1 MYECPNCGGNLR
13 FDIRSQRLACGYC
26 NTKIDPYEIT
36 KEKDAEEQ
44 KDYEVTIFTCPQC
57 GGEIYSTDTTAAGFC
72 SFCGASTI
80 LSSRLEREKRPAYI
94 IPFQKTKEDC
104 KSEYIKRVR
113 KAVFAPKELRNPR
126 FIESFR
132 GIYMPYW
139 VYHVTQQGPLFLL
152 GKTSHRSGNYVI
164 TDHYNLTG
172 DLDFDYSGLPYD
184 ASASFADNISNRIA
198 PFDSKRM
205 KDFTPSFLSGFY
217 ADMADVEQSIYVE
230 NAMDDANIQT
240 KKYLDDDMGMAKY
253 CVTVSGNLS
262 DKYHT
267 QCEDSQLAMFPV
279 WFLSYRN
286 KDRVAYAA
294 VNGQTG
300 KVVADLPVKIS
311 KYLIA
316 SLLLAVPI
324 FFFLNLILTVTPSVL
339 LVVISVIAA
348 VVLLIYEKEIKGIA
362 EKEGYEDDKGA
373 IEGLRQ
379 VQLKRRKAFMEA
391 ASSLEEAEPFVMTK
405 EQLRRKERAE
415 KRKQKKQ
422 KAKRDS
428 KCTWAN
434 ITVIFW
440 CILIVFFQMSD
451 IMQALDITGSF
462 FGPVIM
468 IAALFFSGFV
478 AYKGITY
485 WKDVDTQKRCPG
497 FLWCIIA
504 LSVALI
510 IVVLQ
515 PVSDIYYYGGVLG
528 LLAAI
533 LITLLDLIQKYN
545 ILSTRKLPQFDYR
558 GGDDRG

>member
-26 NTKIDPYEIT
+26 NTKINPYEIT
-36 KEKDAEEQ
+36 KDKDAEEQ
-44 KDYEVTIFTCPQC
+44 NDYEVTVFTCPQC

-152 GKTSHRSGNYVI
+152 GKTSHRSGDYVI

-172 DLDFDYSGLPYD
+172 NLDFDYSGLPYD
-184 ASASFADNISNRIA
+184 ASASFADNISERIV
-198 PFDSKRM
+198 PFDAKRM
-205 KDFTPSFLSGFY
+205 KEFTPSFLSGFY
-217 ADMADVEQSIYVE
+217 ADMADVGKDIYVE
-230 NAMDDANIQT
+230 DAVNAANVQT
-240 KKYLDDDMGMAKY
+240 KQYLEKDMELGHY
-253 CVTVSGNLS
+253 NLGDYGNLS

-267 QCEDSQLAMFPV
+267 QYEDAKLAMFPV

-286 KDRVAYAA
+286 KDRVAYAT

-300 KVVADLPVKIS
+300 KVVADLPIKIS

-339 LVVISVIAA
+339 LVVISVIAT
-348 VVLLIYEKEIKGIA
+348 VVLLIYEKEIKEIA
-362 EKEGYEDDKGA
+362 AKEGYEDDKGA
-373 IEGLRQ
+373 LEGLRQ
-379 VQLKRRKAFMEA
+379 KHVKRQASLEA
-391 ASSLEEAEPFVMTK
+391 ASALEGEEPYVMTK
-405 EQLRRKERAE
+405 EQLWTKEKSA
-415 KRKQKKQ
+415 KQKKKQQ
-422 KAKRDS
+422 KGNRKGLAFEVLILGMVFVVQFRNVWLS
-428 KCTWAN
+428 LGVSGN
-434 ITVIFW
+434 ITESIIMFI
-440 CILIVFFQMSD
+440 ILI
-451 IMQALDITGSF
+451 I
-462 FGPVIM
+462 
-468 IAALFFSGFV
+468 SGIIG
-478 AYKGITY
+478 YKGISY
-485 WKDVDTQKRCPG
+485 WKEVESGKACPG
-497 FLWCIIA
+497 FIWTILTLTAAVLITA
-504 LSVALI
+504 LH
-510 IVVLQ
+510 

-528 LLAAI
+528 LLAAVV
-533 LITLLDLIQKYN
+533 ITLLDLIKKYN